1 MPSQPQQLTTQEAA
15 LRISLKANKAWHQLT
30 EENIISLR
38 QEYRRIIEAGTR
50 LITGY
55 DSELKDIRR
64 GINAI
69 ESITPFQE
77 DHTSIIHKREALEEA
92 KSILLKYGLPFPMPT
107 SQRELRDLKE
117 QWPGLKTKRRA
128 IIRQEMC
135 RRLSLPLNTAWE
147 KVRNMDSSSHTFK
160 CGICSRCGVSDRAAQ
175 QFGWKTCQ
183 PIVSSTTK
191 QTFNQ
196 TDTSAEGRQKQP
208 SSLEDEIN
216 ILYKRRLSTL
226 DPPTQARLDTQNWR
240 DYSNTL
246 SDSGSNIQEQGI
258 SIIDIRIAIE
268 KRTKG
273 LKTIEEASQLKRE
286 LEEAL
291 ASSTDEKQRS
301 HYRTGDK
308 MSNGKILIS
317 RGMKERLQV
326 KIRHCEAAIKSFVE
340 IKANK
345 PEKKSE
351 EVSSRP
357 AELKLPAYADQSLVD
372 ELWKELSNI
381 ESPTGYLYL
390 KRWVKGESAWYKLG
404 ITSNPKRR
412 DSEQN
417 VLPVPAET
425 LFCYD
430 VGSIDRA
437 RTIES
442 IIKRV
447 LDSHKIRGSQ
457 NRELFH
463 LSEEQVSAL
472 MAAMNAIDAL

>member
-1 MPSQPQQLTTQEAA
+1 
-15 LRISLKANKAWHQLT
+15 
-30 EENIISLR
+30 
-38 QEYRRIIEAGTR
+38 
-50 LITGY
+50 
-55 DSELKDIRR
+55 
-64 GINAI
+64 
-69 ESITPFQE
+69 
-77 DHTSIIHKREALEEA
+77 
-92 KSILLKYGLPFPMPT
+92 
-107 SQRELRDLKE
+107 
-117 QWPGLKTKRRA
+117 
-128 IIRQEMC
+128 MC

-147 KVRNMDSSSHTFK
+147 EVKTINSNAHTFK

-196 TDTSAEGRQKQP
+196 TDKSVESKQKRP
-208 SSLEDEIN
+208 SSLDDGIN
-216 ILYKRRLSTL
+216 SLYKRRLSTL
-226 DPPTQARLDTQNWR
+226 ETPTRARLDTQYKI
-240 DYSNTL
+240 DYSKIL
-246 SDSGSNIQEQGI
+246 SDSGGDAQEQGI

-268 KRTKG
+268 KKTKG

-286 LEEAL
+286 LEAAL
-291 ASSTDEKQRS
+291 ASSTDEKHRP

-326 KIRHCEAAIKSFVE
+326 KIRHCDTAIKSFVE
-340 IKANK
+340 SKSSK
-345 PEKKSE
+345 CEKKSE

-357 AELKLPAYADQSLVD
+357 AEVKLPAYTDQSLVD

-381 ESPTGYLYL
+381 ESPTGYIYL
-390 KRWVKGESAWYKLG
+390 KRWNYKDESWWYKLG
-404 ITSNPKRR
+404 ITTNPKRR

-437 RTIES
+437 RTMES

-472 MAAMNAIDAL
+472 MTVMNAVKTL